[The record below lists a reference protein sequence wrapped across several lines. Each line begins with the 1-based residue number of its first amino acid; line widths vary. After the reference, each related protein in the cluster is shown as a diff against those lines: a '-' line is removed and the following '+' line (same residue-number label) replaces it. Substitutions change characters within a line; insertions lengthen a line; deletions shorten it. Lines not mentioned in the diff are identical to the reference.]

1 MESKNQ
7 IEIKRLRGELEACHA
22 TTLDCYK
29 TIGQLKG
36 ELKELKIKVTAQVE
50 SALHAERRLA
60 QQSQLIN
67 SLRQHLQKRTDG
79 KEGFSTQMRQL
90 DEAGTNA
97 QDEAS
102 TNARL
107 RDE

>member
-29 TIGQLKG
+29 TIAQLKG
-36 ELKELKIKVTAQVE
+36 ELKELKVKVTAQVE

-60 QQSQLIN
+60 HQSELIDGLHQQ
-67 SLRQHLQKRTDG
+67 LQKRTDG
-79 KEGFSTQMRQL
+79 KESFLTQMRQL

-107 RDE
+107 SDE

>member
-7 IEIKRLRGELEACHA
+7 IEIKRLLGELEACQQV
-22 TTLDCYK
+22 TLDCYK
-29 TIGQLKG
+29 TIAQIKG
-36 ELKELKIKVTAQVE
+36 ELKELKVKVTAQVE

-60 QQSQLIN
+60 HQSELIDGLHQQ
-67 SLRQHLQKRTDG
+67 LQKRIVAR
-79 KEGFSTQMRQL
+79 EGFLTQMRQL

-97 QDEAS
+97 QDGAG

-107 RDE
+107 SDE

>member
-29 TIGQLKG
+29 TIAQLKG
-36 ELKELKIKVTAQVE
+36 ELKELKVKVTAQVE

-67 SLRQHLQKRTDG
+67 SLRQHLQKRIDAR
-79 KEGFSTQMRQL
+79 EGFLTQMRQL
-90 DEAGTNA
+90 DDAGTNA
-97 QDEAS
+97 QDEAG

-107 RDE
+107 SDE